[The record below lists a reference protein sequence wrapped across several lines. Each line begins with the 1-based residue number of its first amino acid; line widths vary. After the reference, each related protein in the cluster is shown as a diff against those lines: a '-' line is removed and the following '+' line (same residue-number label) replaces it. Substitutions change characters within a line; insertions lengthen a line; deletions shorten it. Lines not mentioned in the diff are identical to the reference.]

1 MNSLTFI
8 GIGLND
14 IGKDLTVSGISLIKN
29 ADKVYLET
37 YTTPGNKKI
46 NLEIKKLNLKFHRIS
61 RELIEDGKEILE
73 ESKNKN
79 IVLSVRVNRKK

>member
-1 MNSLTFI
+1 M
-8 GIGLND
+8 
-14 IGKDLTVSGISLIKN
+14 IKN

-61 RELIEDGKEILE
+61 RELIEDGKENEVKSLN
-73 ESKNKN
+73 SASALWMRNKKD
-79 IVLSVRVNRKK
+79 IKFHLYDIFLKKT